1 MKVEIEYV
9 KEIKN
14 ETCKMIRLEDMSI
27 QCECWFIYPNPKVRC
42 SQWCWKQATPVAWL
56 I

>member
-1 MKVEIEYV
+1 MKDKYV

-14 ETCKMIRLEDMSI
+14 ETCKMKRLKSFDI
-27 QCECWFIYPNPKVRC
+27 KCECWARYENPKIRC
-42 SQWCWKQATPVAWL
+42 SQWCWKQANPVCWK